1 MLYYYLKGDDK
12 LTNQKDVSIRI
23 KELRLYLHMTQKDFG
38 EKISVAQTYLSQIE
52 KGDRPAT
59 EKIIKIILLE
69 DWDGKTVNETWLQT
83 GEGEMFIERSEEE
96 EIADLVY
103 ELMDPKGDD
112 FYIAVL
118 ELIRT
123 YQELSPSS
131 QQIIKETASK
141 FMNNLKK
148 SKGD

>member
-1 MLYYYLKGDDK
+1 M
-12 LTNQKDVSIRI
+12 TNQKDVSIRI